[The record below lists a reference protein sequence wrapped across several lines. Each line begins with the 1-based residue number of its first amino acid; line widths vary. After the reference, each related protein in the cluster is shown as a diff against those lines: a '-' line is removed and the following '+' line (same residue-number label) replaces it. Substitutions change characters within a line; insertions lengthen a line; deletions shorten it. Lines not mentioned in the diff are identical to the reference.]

1 MSEAKTG
8 VTEVAVLASVLSFA
22 EPALSYIVGTP
33 IIPDPFDKL
42 AVGVLTV
49 AIYFLRRRQKKLA
62 S

>member
-1 MSEAKTG
+1 MNEGKTG
-8 VTEVAVLASVLSFA
+8 ITEAAVIASILSIA
-22 EPALSYIVGTP
+22 EPAVSYILGTP

-42 AVGVLTV
+42 AIGVLTV